1 MPYVKH
7 TIIGTTATGG
17 ALAFTGFNGAWE
29 ILAGITL
36 ICLAGLIF
44 RFVPRKPKA

>member
-17 ALAFTGFNGAWE
+17 ALAFTGFNAGWE

-36 ICLAGLIF
+36 ICVAGLIF
-44 RFVPRKPKA
+44 RLVPRKPKA